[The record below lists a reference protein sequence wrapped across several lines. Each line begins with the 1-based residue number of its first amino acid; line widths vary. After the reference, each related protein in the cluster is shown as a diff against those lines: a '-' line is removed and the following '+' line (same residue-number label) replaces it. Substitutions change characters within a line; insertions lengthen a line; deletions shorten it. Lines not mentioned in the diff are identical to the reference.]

1 MRRGR
6 RWRIRTLVS
15 LEAFCLLLFLVGDG
29 EKIGADDWCDRGRE
43 CAVQRFQFSE

>member
-15 LEAFCLLLFLVGDG
+15 LGGFLLTLASVFGDG
-29 EKIGADDWCDRGRE
+29 EKIGADD
-43 CAVQRFQFSE
+43 